1 MNLLN
6 KLTIKNLKLNKKRT
20 IVTIIGIMLSVA
32 LITAVSSMFFSV
44 KQSFINYEKEH
55 RGNYHYL
62 FQDVD
67 KKDFNQFELNK
78 KVETVNYVYNLGY
91 SILDGITNEYKPY
104 VYVKG
109 YTKDSFKSVGVV
121 LIEGNLPKNEN
132 EILVPSHLKYNG
144 GVEYEIGDTI
154 TLNLGKR
161 LIDGSECNQYNP
173 FQPGMEKIENIK
185 TKTFKV
191 VGIMQR
197 PDTKIEPF
205 TAPGYTMITFIDENN
220 SSNEAD
226 IYVRYTKIGL
236 KDYYRTTA
244 NILGVNPEYYFEI
257 SNYVPDKIDNYE
269 LKLKEIY
276 DNKKYTEQ
284 QNHRLISLENNFLA
298 DDNMVGLGLAASV
311 VVVVIIFTSVFCIKN
326 SFDISI
332 TEKTRQYGMLSS
344 IGATRKQIKKNVY
357 YEALILGLI
366 GIPLGILLGLI
377 ATFILVIVSDHFLG
391 TALGEEFRLTFTI
404 SIFAIL
410 FSMFLGLITIILS
423 ARKSAKRASKISPIN
438 AIRNSEDIKIK
449 NNKIKTPK
457 LIKSIFG
464 IGGVISYKNLKRS
477 KKKYRTTVICIV
489 VSIIV
494 YLSVTGF
501 INVAFSFIEY
511 ELPTEEYNITI
522 NYRENSEKNENIYET
537 INNISKLS
545 NVERYSY
552 TSYTDYYI
560 SNPKFSDEYLKLYPN
575 KLDEI
580 KQHSPEGQS
589 LDLII
594 VSKNEFE
601 RYLKALNINS
611 KNNKTNGILVNSI
624 YNYYMD
630 ENGKSK
636 IREIDMFD
644 YKKGD
649 IIKGNIQL
657 YEGYMTNETITEM
670 IEFNIK
676 IAGVTDK
683 VPMGYSD
690 PIYHPIIVLSEE
702 NADVVINETRQ
713 KDIYISSSNADKTY
727 DELKEL
733 FADYEVYIFNMDE
746 EARVQKSLYILIA
759 IFLYGFI
766 TVIALIGTTNIFNTI
781 TTNMSLRQRE
791 FATLKSIGMTNDEFN
806 RMIRLET
813 LFYCGKSLLIGL
825 PIGILATY
833 IIYRLFNQGELIVKY
848 VFPWSAI
855 IIVCLILF
863 TLIFAI
869 MKYSLGKIKK
879 QNTIETIRN
888 ENI

>member
-32 LITAVSSMFFSV
+32 LITAVSGMFFSV
-44 KQSFINYEKEH
+44 KESFINYEKRNH
-55 RGNYHYL
+55 GNYHYL
-62 FQDVD
+62 FQDVN

-109 YTKDSFKSVGVV
+109 YTRSSFENIGVV
-121 LIEGNLPKNEN
+121 LIEGKLPKSEN
-132 EILVPSHLKYNG
+132 EIIIPSHLKYNG
-144 GVEYEIGDTI
+144 GVEYKIGDTI
-154 TLNLGKR
+154 NLNIGKR

-173 FQPGMEKIENIK
+173 FQPGMETIENAFI
-185 TKTFKV
+185 KTFKV

-197 PDTKIEPF
+197 PDTKIEPY

-226 IYVRYTKIGL
+226 IYVRYTKSGL
-236 KDYYRTTA
+236 KDYYRTTGS
-244 NILGVNPEYYFEI
+244 ILGVNPEYYYEI
-257 SNYVPDKIDNYE
+257 YNYDAHQVDNYE
-269 LKLKEIY
+269 LKLKEVY
-276 DNKKYTEQ
+276 DNKRFTEQ

-377 ATFILVIVSDHFLG
+377 ATFILVIVSDHFLA

-449 NNKIKTPK
+449 NNKIKTPT

-477 KKKYRTTVICIV
+477 KKKYRTTVISIV

-494 YLSVTGF
+494 YLAVTGF
-501 INVAFSFIEY
+501 INVAFSFLEF
-511 ELPTEEYNITI
+511 ELPTDDYNITI
-522 NYRENSEKNENIYET
+522 NYRETSDKNENIYET
-537 INNISKLS
+537 IKDIEKVS
-545 NVERYSY
+545 NVEKYSY
-552 TSYTDYYI
+552 TSYSDFCIT
-560 SNPKFSDEYLKLYPN
+560 NPKFSDDYLNVYPN
-575 KLDEI
+575 IL
-580 KQHSPEGQS
+580 KQLPKEGQC

-594 VSKNEFE
+594 VSKNEFR
-601 RYLKALNINS
+601 RYTKSLGINTNENIQ
-611 KNNKTNGILVNSI
+611 NGILVNTI
-624 YNYYMD
+624 YHSTVDKN
-630 ENGKSK
+630 NKTK
-636 IREIDMFD
+636 IRELDMFS
-644 YKKGD
+644 YNKGD
-649 IIKGNIQL
+649 MVNGNIRL
-657 YEGYMTNETITEM
+657 YDGYIDDTTVPKMTEY
-670 IEFNIK
+670 NIK
-676 IAGVTDK
+676 IAGITTE
-683 VPMGYSD
+683 VPMGYSS
-690 PIYHPIIVLSEE
+690 PLYHPIIVLSEE
-702 NADVVINETRQ
+702 NTNVIINETRQ
-713 KDIYISSSNADKTY
+713 KDIFISSSNADKSF

-733 FADYEVYIFNMDE
+733 FTDYEVHIFNMEE
-746 EARVQKSLYILIA
+746 EARTQKSLYILIA

-791 FATLKSIGMTNDEFN
+791 FATLKSVGMTNDEFN

-825 PIGILATY
+825 PIGILFTY
-833 IIYRLFNQGELIVKY
+833 IIYRLFNQGELVVKY

-863 TLIFAI
+863 ILIFAI
-869 MKYSLGKIKK
+869 MKYSLGKIKN

>member
-6 KLTIKNLKLNKKRT
+6 KLTIKNLRLNKKRT

-32 LITAVSSMFFSV
+32 LITAVSGMFFSV
-44 KQSFINYEKEH
+44 KESFINYEKRNH
-55 RGNYHYL
+55 GNYHYL
-62 FQDVD
+62 FQDVN

-78 KVETVNYVYNLGY
+78 KVETVNYIYNLGY
-91 SILDGITNEYKPY
+91 SILDGVTNEYKPY

-109 YTKDSFKSVGVV
+109 YTRNSFENMGVV

-144 GVEYEIGDTI
+144 GVELDVGDTI
-154 TLNLGKR
+154 TLNIGKR
-161 LIDGSECNQYNP
+161 LIDGSEGNQNNP
-173 FQPGMEKIENIK
+173 FQPEMETIENTK

-191 VGIMQR
+191 VGIMER
-197 PDTKIEPF
+197 PDTKIEPY
-205 TAPGYTMITFIDENN
+205 TAPGYTMITYADKTNA
-220 SSNEAD
+220 SNIAD
-226 IYVRYTKIGL
+226 VYVRYTKSGL
-236 KDYYRTTA
+236 KDNYRTTA
-244 NILGVNPEYYFEI
+244 NILGVNPEYYYEI
-257 SNYVPDKIDNYE
+257 SNLSPKSIKDYEMKIKEVYE
-269 LKLKEIY
+269 
-276 DNKKYTEQ
+276 NKKYTEQ
-284 QNHRLISLENNFLA
+284 RNHKLISLENNFLA
-298 DDNMVGLGLAASV
+298 DDTMIGLGLAASV

-357 YEALILGLI
+357 YEALILGII

-377 ATFILVIVSDHFLG
+377 ATFILVIVSDHFLA

-449 NNKIKTPK
+449 NNKIKTPT

-477 KKKYRTTVICIV
+477 KKKYRTTVISIV

-494 YLSVTGF
+494 YLAVTGF
-501 INVAFSFIEY
+501 INVAFSFLEF
-511 ELPTEEYNITI
+511 ELPTDDYNITI
-522 NYRENSEKNENIYET
+522 NYRETSDKNENIYET
-537 INNISKLS
+537 IKDIEKVS
-545 NVERYSY
+545 NVEKYSY
-552 TSYTDYYI
+552 TSYSDFCIT
-560 SNPKFSDEYLKLYPN
+560 NPKFSDDYLNVYPN
-575 KLDEI
+575 IL
-580 KQHSPEGQS
+580 KQLPKEGQC

-594 VSKNEFE
+594 VSKNEFR
-601 RYLKALNINS
+601 RYTKSLGINTNENIQ
-611 KNNKTNGILVNSI
+611 NGILVNTI
-624 YNYYMD
+624 YHSTVDKN
-630 ENGKSK
+630 NKTK
-636 IREIDMFD
+636 IRELDMFS
-644 YKKGD
+644 YNKGD
-649 IIKGNIQL
+649 MVNGNIRL
-657 YEGYMTNETITEM
+657 YDGYIDDTTVPKMTEY
-670 IEFNIK
+670 NIK
-676 IAGVTDK
+676 IAGITTE
-683 VPMGYSD
+683 VPMGYNS
-690 PIYHPIIVLSEE
+690 PLYHPIIVLSEE
-702 NADVVINETRQ
+702 NTNVIINETRQ
-713 KDIYISSSNADKTY
+713 KDIFISSSNADKTF

-733 FADYEVYIFNMDE
+733 FTDYEVHIFNMEE
-746 EARVQKSLYILIA
+746 EARTQKSLYILIA

-791 FATLKSIGMTNDEFN
+791 FATLKSVGMTNDEFN

-825 PIGILATY
+825 PIGILFTY

-863 TLIFAI
+863 ILIFAI
-869 MKYSLGKIKK
+869 MKYSLGKIKN